1 VTIAFGD
8 LLRERDTIAGG
19 DLLRERSLFADA
31 LDETRGEDAL
41 AVDLDELVLE

>member
-8 LLRERDTIAGG
+8 LLRERG
-19 DLLRERSLFADA
+19 LFADA

-41 AVDLDELVLE
+41 AAELDELVLE